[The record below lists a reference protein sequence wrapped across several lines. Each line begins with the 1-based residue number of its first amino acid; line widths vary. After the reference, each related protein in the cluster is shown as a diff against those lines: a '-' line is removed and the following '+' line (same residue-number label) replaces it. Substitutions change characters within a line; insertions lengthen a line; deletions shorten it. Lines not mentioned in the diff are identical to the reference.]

1 MCLYD
6 SLCLTVDNHGHC
18 AYCGRVIDLDI
29 QEKMPKISF
38 CSIECS
44 CYSGR
49 YSIRDGLINTD
60 AEIKK
65 GNPKIPWFVPEEE
78 WDNYI
83 LVVTGR
89 KLSCR

>member
-6 SLCLTVDNHGHC
+6 NLCLTVDDHSHC
-18 AYCGRVIDLDI
+18 ACCGRVMDLDI
-29 QEKMPKISF
+29 QEEVSKISF

-49 YSIRDGLINTD
+49 YSIRDGPINTN

-65 GNPKIPWFVPEEE
+65 GSPKIPWFVPESD

-89 KLSCR
+89 KLSYR